1 MVKLSTRS
9 CDIEYSFADSL
20 PRPRGPKATLTGPA
34 GRGACDSE
42 CVLKLVWPVFG
53 GSGKGRVM
61 NRKRY
66 PTDLTDEQW
75 ELAQALLPGP
85 KSGGP
90 NGGRP
95 AADTREGLD
104 AIFYHLRAGGSWRML
119 PGDFPP
125 WQTVYGRLRAWRI
138 QGDWQKLH
146 DALRAEVR
154 LDAGAPPT
162 PETGR
167 VDSQTVK
174 TTHCGGPKGYDGGKK
189 NQGAQEVRDD
199 RLARPGLGGDGRGG
213 VGAGPRRRPLAAGEC
228 ARVVA
233 FAA

>member
-1 MVKLSTRS
+1 
-9 CDIEYSFADSL
+9 
-20 PRPRGPKATLTGPA
+20 
-34 GRGACDSE
+34 
-42 CVLKLVWPVFG
+42 
-53 GSGKGRVM
+53 M
-61 NRKRY
+61 NRKPY

-75 ELAQALLPGP
+75 EQVQPLLPSP
-85 KSGGP
+85 KSGGR

-95 AADTREGLD
+95 AAATREVVN
-104 AIFYHLRAGGSWRML
+104 AIFYHLRAGGASRML
-119 PGDFPP
+119 PNDFPP
-125 WQTVYGRLRAWRI
+125 WQTVYGRLRHWRLSGAW
-138 QGDWQKLH
+138 QQVH
-146 DALRAEVR
+146 DRLREEVR
-154 LDAGAPPT
+154 LQAGAPPT
-162 PETGR
+162 PATGR
-167 VDSQTVK
+167 VDSQSVK